1 MKASGELGAAHS
13 NAPRWHTRGTFWK
26 QIRSLP
32 AGSTAGAKTGEAH
45 RVGARM
51 ATRGGG
57 STTHSSDEIESWTV
71 YQVAM
76 WLYGLGSNSEPL
88 PKKLE
93 EKQLSE
99 KYVSAY
105 KRGQTLCQE
114 ECQFG
119 DGQTEIW
126 QLQLKEAAR
135 MVISRQAHP
144 LSAPHP
150 DPPLPTLHPSSA
162 ASQKRLRCHTGRSTE
177 S

>member
-1 MKASGELGAAHS
+1 MAHFGSKSAAS
-13 NAPRWHTRGTFWK
+13 
-26 QIRSLP
+26 

-57 STTHSSDEIESWTV
+57 STTHSSDEMESWTV

-76 WLYGLGSNSEPL
+76 WLYGLASNSETM

-93 EKQLSE
+93 EIQEMQLSE

-105 KRGQTLCQE
+105 NRGQTLCQE
-114 ECQFG
+114 ACQFW

-126 QLQLKEAAR
+126 QLQLIEAAR
-135 MVISRQAHP
+135 MVISRQAHTP
-144 LSAPHP
+144 FRSAPR
-150 DPPLPTLHPSSA
+150 PPLAHTSPLQRCIS
-162 ASQKRLRCHTGRSTE
+162 KGLRCHTGRSTE

>member
-76 WLYGLGSNSEPL
+76 WLYGLASEPM
-88 PKKLE
+88 PAKL
-93 EKQLSE
+93 KQLSE
-99 KYVSAY
+99 KHVLALAY
-105 KRGQTLCQE
+105 KRGQTLCPE
-114 ECQFG
+114 SCRLG

-126 QLQLKEAAR
+126 RLQLKEAAR

-162 ASQKRLRCHTGRSTE
+162 ASQKGLRCHTGRSTE